1 MPATAAEAQNALLNE
16 RMAVLF
22 VEGQR
27 AYDLHRYDLV
37 TELLGPGRAQMLP
50 LSRNEI
56 LANPSMV
63 DGEGTCPMIS

>member
-1 MPATAAEAQNALLNE
+1 
-16 RMAVLF
+16 VLF

-27 AYDLHRYDLV
+27 SYDLHRYNLV
-37 TELLGPGRAQMLP
+37 TAILGPGRARMLP

-63 DGEGTCPMIS
+63 DGEGTCPLIS